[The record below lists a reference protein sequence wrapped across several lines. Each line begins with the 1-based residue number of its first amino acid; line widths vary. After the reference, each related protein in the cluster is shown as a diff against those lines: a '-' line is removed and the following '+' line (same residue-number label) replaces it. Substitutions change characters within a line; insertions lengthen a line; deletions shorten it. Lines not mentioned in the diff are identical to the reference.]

1 MDEHMRRV
9 SGMMN
14 DHDGFQ
20 HAIRHVCKTE
30 WAYELSFV
38 FKDLESFKAWKES
51 DLRENVHSTYLD
63 ALKDV
68 GIEEDA
74 VYGGARVHDIL

>member
-1 MDEHMRRV
+1 MDSHMKRV
-9 SGMMN
+9 ENMMN

-38 FKDLESFKAWKES
+38 FKDLVSFKAWKES
-51 DLRENVHSTYLD
+51 ELRENVHSTYLD

-74 VYGGARVHDIL
+74 VYSGARVHDTL